1 MLDGTNIH
9 FKKAVN
15 AVLVKVNRIHNN
27 TMSVYVNKKCINI
40 AMFDNNTNIFYS
52 DMISDY
58 LSKDEILQK
67 LDNFN
72 KCITHGCNFKRKE
85 VAMNKEYIGTDC
97 YNRKMELYH
106 IGNEV
111 YCDHIKN
118 GVVVKTNS
126 ITVDNRILGLFG
138 SPHTSGAYIY
148 DEIARMYGKKL

>member
-1 MLDGTNIH
+1 MLDRTNIH
-9 FKKAVN
+9 FKKAVEAILEKIKRN
-15 AVLVKVNRIHNN
+15 KGYVSLVLD
-27 TMSVYVNKKCINI
+27 T
-40 AMFDNNTNIFYS
+40 
-52 DMISDY
+52 DY
-58 LSKDEILQK
+58 LSICLFKDDSKVFYQDMICNFHTKEEIRQK
-67 LDNFN
+67 VDNFN
-72 KCITHGCNFKRKE
+72 KMYYACRQLKKKGDRH
-85 VAMNKEYIGTDC
+85 EYIGTDC

-148 DEIARMYGKKL
+148 DEITRVYGKKL